1 METQAPQT
9 LGSITKTF
17 LSVIQ
22 DLSQYLN
29 HQKALGNSDFVIPE
43 TAQNTLN
50 KWGTASWHSHAFS
63 SKGAVRAKIMII
75 DSEGSFFEGE
85 SGALLKKI
93 LGAMKIDPS
102 NVYLTNAVDLVPIDK
117 KLGAHPPLVI
127 ITLGQKAGQLLLGT
141 DQKIEMFRGKF
152 FTHKNIQV
160 MPTFHPISLL
170 DQPQLKRQVWEDM
183 QLVMKQAGLAH
194 GG

>member
-1 METQAPQT
+1 METKAPQT

-17 LSVIQ
+17 LNTIQ
-22 DLSQYLN
+22 DLSQYLS
-29 HQKALGNSDFVIPE
+29 HQKALGNSDFVIPK
-43 TAQNTLN
+43 TTLSTLN

-63 SKGAVRAKIMII
+63 CKGPAGAKIMII

-85 SGALLKKI
+85 SGGLLKKI
-93 LGAMKIDPS
+93 LGAMKMKPS
-102 NVYLTNAVDLVPIDK
+102 AVHITNAVDLAPINK
-117 KLGAHPPLVI
+117 RLLEHPPLVM
-127 ITLGQKAGQLLLGT
+127 ITLGEKAGQLILGT
-141 DQKIEMFRGKF
+141 DQKVEMFRGKF

-160 MPTFHPISLL
+160 MPTFHPVSLL

-194 GG
+194 GD